1 MPNFPALDVAIGLIF
16 VFFILAIVCS
26 GINEAISSLLRWR
39 AQMLERGLWE
49 LLHDPDAGE
58 KASEA
63 LDALKKHPLL
73 KPMLYPK
80 NKQAGQSSQVSP
92 KLDKNGRPK
101 TSRKTDLPS
110 YLASRT
116 FSSALLGIDQAMV
129 RVPEGKDLKEGM
141 RRIEDSIAAIPSKPV
156 QEALTAL
163 LHNAQGESVAFRR
176 NVEQWFDDQ
185 MERVSG
191 WYRRRIQIV
200 LWVLAFAVAFALN
213 ADTLQIAKRL
223 WVEPSARAALVNQ
236 AQAGSSTPDR
246 QTDAAKELED
256 LAVPLG
262 WHLESARDD
271 PQGFP
276 IYKDWEMIW
285 ALVSKLIG
293 LTLTAVA
300 ISFGAPF
307 WFDTLSKIARL
318 RNGGAPPPAS
328 DAVRRGEGE
337 EARAGEQAALT
348 TALLAARGTNVE
360 SEPAPEPSHS
370 APTGGPGPAVGA
382 KAATDPAPKP
392 RRPRKSK
399 PPTAGGTP
407 EPPPAPPAGDGE

>member
-1 MPNFPALDVAIGLIF
+1 MPNFPALDVAIGLVF

-49 LLHDPDAGE
+49 LLRDPDADE
-58 KASEA
+58 KATEA
-63 LDALKKHPLL
+63 LRQLKEHPLI

-80 NKQAGQSSQVSP
+80 TKQAGHREAP
-92 KLDKNGRPK
+92 PELDEKGRPK
-101 TSRKTDLPS
+101 TNRKTDFPS
-110 YLASRT
+110 YIASRT
-116 FSSALLGIDQAMV
+116 FSSALLGMNQ
-129 RVPEGKDLKEGM
+129 RVIQVAEGTDLKEGM
-141 RRIEDSIAAIPSKPV
+141 RKIEDSIAAIPSKPV

-176 NVEQWFDDQ
+176 NVEQWYDDQ

-213 ADTLQIAKRL
+213 ADALQIAKRL
-223 WVEPSARAALVNQ
+223 WVEPSTRAALVNQ
-236 AQAGSSTPDR
+236 AQAGSTAADDQP
-246 QTDAAKELED
+246 DAAQELEE

-262 WHLESARDD
+262 WHLATVRDD

-276 IYKDWEMIW
+276 VYSDWEMIW

-307 WFDTLSKIARL
+307 WFDTLSKLARL
-318 RNGGAPPPAS
+318 RNSGAPPPAS

-337 EARAGEQAALT
+337 ESRAGERAALT
-348 TALLAARGTNVE
+348 MALVEARGTNVE
-360 SEPAPEPSHS
+360 GEREPEPAQSASPAEPD
-370 APTGGPGPAVGA
+370 PAAEA
-382 KAATDPAPKP
+382 KEATDHSSKA
-392 RRPRKSK
+392 RRRRDNPS
-399 PPTAGGTP
+399 TAHETP
-407 EPPPAPPAGDGE
+407 EPPQTPRGDDE

>member
-1 MPNFPALDVAIGLIF
+1 MPNFPAVDVAIGLIF

-26 GINEAISSLLRWR
+26 GINEAVASLLRWR

-49 LLHDPDAGE
+49 LLRDPDAGE
-58 KASEA
+58 KADEA
-63 LDALKKHPLL
+63 LDALKKHPLV

-80 NKQAGQSSQVSP
+80 NKQAGQGSQASP

-110 YLASRT
+110 YIASRT
-116 FSSALLGIDQAMV
+116 FASALLGINQVVV

-141 RRIEDSIAAIPSKPV
+141 RRIEDSIEAIPSKPV

-200 LWVLAFAVAFALN
+200 LWVLAFAVAFTLN
-213 ADTLQIAKRL
+213 ADALQIAKRL
-223 WVEPSARAALVNQ
+223 WVEPSTRAALVDQ
-236 AQAGSSTPDR
+236 AQAGSTTPDQ
-246 QTDAAKELED
+246 QTDAAEELEE

-262 WHLESARDD
+262 WHLESSRND

-276 IYKDWEMIW
+276 IYNDWEMIW

-307 WFDTLSKIARL
+307 WFDLLSKIARL
-318 RNGGAPPPAS
+318 RNSGAPPPAS

-337 EARAGEQAALT
+337 ESRAGEQAALT
-348 TALLAARGTNVE
+348 TALLEARGTNVE
-360 SEPAPEPSHS
+360 GQPGPERAHS
-370 APTGGPGPAVGA
+370 ASTAEPGPAAGA
-382 KAATDPAPKP
+382 KAATDPGAKA
-392 RRPRKSK
+392 RRPRKDK
-399 PPTAGGTP
+399 PPTAHETP
-407 EPPPAPPAGDGE
+407 EPPPAPQTGDGE

>member
-26 GINEAISSLLRWR
+26 GINEAVASLLRWR

-58 KASEA
+58 KADEA
-63 LDALKKHPLL
+63 LDALKKHPLV

-80 NKQAGQSSQVSP
+80 NKQAGQSSQASP
-92 KLDKNGRPK
+92 ELDKNGRPK

-110 YLASRT
+110 YIASRT
-116 FSSALLGIDQAMV
+116 FSSALLGINQNVV
-129 RVPEGKDLKEGM
+129 RVPTGSDLKEGM
-141 RRIEDSIAAIPSKPV
+141 RRLEDSIAAIPSKPV

-163 LHNAQGESVAFRR
+163 LHNAQGESVVFRR

-200 LWVLAFAVAFALN
+200 LWVLAFAVAFTLN
-213 ADTLQIAKRL
+213 ADSLQLAKRL
-223 WVEPSARAALVNQ
+223 WVEPSTRAALVNQ
-236 AQAGSSTPDR
+236 AQAGSTTPDQ
-246 QTDAAKELED
+246 QTDAAKELEQ

-262 WHLESARDD
+262 WHLASSRND

-276 IYKDWEMIW
+276 IYSDWEMIW

-328 DAVRRGEGE
+328 DAVRHGEGE
-337 EARAGEQAALT
+337 ESRAGERAALT
-348 TALLAARGTNVE
+348 TALLEARGTNVE
-360 SEPAPEPSHS
+360 GQPGPEPAHS
-370 APTGGPGPAVGA
+370 ASAGEPGPA
-382 KAATDPAPKP
+382 
-392 RRPRKSK
+392 
-399 PPTAGGTP
+399 AGPTP
-407 EPPPAPPAGDGE
+407 EPPQAPQAGDAS

>member
-1 MPNFPALDVAIGLIF
+1 
-16 VFFILAIVCS
+16 
-26 GINEAISSLLRWR
+26 
-39 AQMLERGLWE
+39 
-49 LLHDPDAGE
+49 
-58 KASEA
+58 
-63 LDALKKHPLL
+63 
-73 KPMLYPK
+73 MLYPK
-80 NKQAGQSSQVSP
+80 NKPADQSSQAPP
-92 KLDKNGRPK
+92 KLDKKGRPK

-110 YLASRT
+110 YIASRT
-116 FSSALLGIDQAMV
+116 FTSALLGINQAV
-129 RVPEGKDLKEGM
+129 VQVPEGKELKKQM
-141 RRIEDSIAAIPSKPV
+141 RRIEESIDAIPSKPV

-200 LWVLAFAVAFALN
+200 LWVLAFAVAFTLN
-213 ADTLQIAKRL
+213 ADALQIAKRL
-223 WVEPSARAALVNQ
+223 WVEPSTRAALVNQ
-236 AQAGSSTPDR
+236 AQAGSTTPDQ

-262 WHLESARDD
+262 WHLESSRDD

-276 IYKDWEMIW
+276 IYNDWEMIW

-307 WFDTLSKIARL
+307 WFDLLSKIARL
-318 RNGGAPPPAS
+318 RNSGAPPPAS

-337 EARAGEQAALT
+337 ESRAGEQAALT
-348 TALLAARGTNVE
+348 TALLEARGTNVE
-360 SEPAPEPSHS
+360 GQPRPERAHS
-370 APTGGPGPAVGA
+370 ASAAEPGPAAGA
-382 KAATDPAPKP
+382 KAATDPDQAAQTPKKQAANRARHTGTTRSSTSRRRRIASAMPHLCPHPYAARVDPP
-392 RRPRKSK
+392 RVRGYKTSRSRVPLR
-399 PPTAGGTP
+399 TP
-407 EPPPAPPAGDGE
+407 AQRGLNATPLSTPARDRAA